1 MKIKTLDI
9 HNIASIRDAKID
21 FDANPLRDSNVFL
34 ISGKTGAGKTSIL
47 DAICLALYNEVPR
60 LFKLKDR
67 EDDDAII
74 KRDDTRNMMR
84 RGTGEAYVRLT
95 FVGIDNRQ
103 YEASWSVCRAHK
115 KVDGKMQAVEWSI
128 KDIVEGTS
136 TNGKKAT
143 ENKILEVVGLT
154 FDQFCRTTMLAQGE
168 FTKFLKSEP
177 NDKSAILEKIVGVD
191 IYSKVGAK
199 IADITSEKK
208 KAADNAKERLNL
220 VSLFSE
226 EQKAEKQQKIEELNK
241 DNEQKKGVRDS
252 DSKKLQWLKEESEK
266 QQKLKKAQEEYGQ
279 AQAAIG
285 SEEFSK
291 SQRLVKQWEETI
303 CVRQSIVNKHT
314 QEAAIKEAQ
323 EKINGKHD
331 PFVQLIAGVQYI
343 EAQVAQKSEKL
354 NEIEDSL
361 NTLSA
366 EQKDVYEKAET
377 DIAHLTTIGSTKA
390 EIENKQKDL
399 ECLKTNLEPLE
410 KAYKDAQDA
419 ESIANGKADAKK
431 NEYDAQQKALDDLQR
446 DKTREEEKAQGEI
459 KHKIETAERTLT
471 EYDKACEELKQQN
484 KEIEDREKQLGEL
497 NNTILVAEGAK
508 EECKKALDRLCNT
521 DTDTIKKLRLHLL
534 VGDNCPVCQAVFT
547 EGLKANLP
555 SDDAWDRLVSD
566 AETAYNEAE
575 KKYKG
580 LVDAQHELSAQIQ
593 AKQGY
598 LADVQT
604 AKGNWESACA
614 ELNIEPNK
622 DALDELKKCNENTLF
637 EIDKKLKAGANLEA
651 KVRALQKEC
660 DDLRK
665 EYEKALKK
673 TKEQE
678 QKRND
683 CRNAI
688 SGAESALKTCADTIT
703 STEEKLNPNI
713 KKVYAEIS
721 DWAELRN
728 TLKEGSERYKKQQ
741 KDKDALTQDI
751 EKEKNSLAQAQRRI
765 EGIQK
770 QVPAWNDL
778 STLVPKQYNGN
789 TVNDLEVLNTA
800 IVGLTTTITN
810 AQAKSKEEAQSIEIW
825 LAQNSGF
832 TEQQLIELSDW
843 SSEKIQAKRTENDR
857 ATTEFSNK
865 KTTKENAEC
874 EVRSHQ
880 ESKPVFAEEETEH
893 FLADRIAATDNEIN
907 ANSKAIGSIEQEL
920 MQDDDNRKGQE
931 KRQAEYEKSQAD
943 YDKWQRVNSL
953 FGTAD
958 GKKFR
963 TIALSYILDY
973 LISAANEYM
982 QQLNERYVLTLTPG
996 TFAINVEDT
1005 WSGHTQRGVSTL
1017 SGGETFMV
1025 SLALALALSDI
1036 GSRNLQVDTLF
1047 IDEGFGTLS
1056 GEALDGAIAMLQNL
1070 QSKKGRRVG
1079 IISHV
1084 GTVKEKIPVHIEV
1097 ERNGNSSYSTI
1108 NIVPAVTD

>member
-60 LFKLKDR
+60 LFKLK
-67 EDDDAII
+67 EDDDAKI
-74 KRDDTRNMMR
+74 KRNDTRNMMR

-115 KVDGKMQAVEWSI
+115 KVDGTIQDVEWSI
-128 KDIVEGTS
+128 KDIAEGSSTS
-136 TNGKKAT
+136 GKRAT
-143 ENKILEVVGLT
+143 EKKILEVVGLT

-177 NDKSAILEKIVGVD
+177 KDKSAILEKIVGAD

-220 VSLFSE
+220 VSLFCE

-241 DNEQKKGVRDS
+241 DNEQKKGVKDS

-279 AQAAIG
+279 AQAVIG

-291 SQRLVKQWEETI
+291 SQRLVKKWDETI

-323 EKINGKHD
+323 EKIKGKHD

-343 EAQVAQKSEKL
+343 ETQVAQKGEKL
-354 NEIEDSL
+354 KEIEDSL

-366 EQKDVYEKAET
+366 EQKNVYEKAET
-377 DIAHLTTIGSTKA
+377 DIAHLTTIGSTKS

-399 ECLKTNLEPLE
+399 ECLKANLEPLE

-419 ESIANGKADAKK
+419 ESIAKGKADSKK
-431 NEYDAQQKALDDLQR
+431 NEYDAQQKALDDLHLN
-446 DKTREEEKAQGEI
+446 KTREEEKAQGEI

-484 KEIEDREKQLGEL
+484 KEIEDREKRLVEL
-497 NNTILVAEGAK
+497 NNRVLIAEGAK

-547 EGLKANLP
+547 EGLKADLP

-566 AETAYNEAE
+566 AEKAYNEAE
-575 KKYKG
+575 KNYND
-580 LVDAQHELSAQIQ
+580 LVDDQQKLSADIQ
-593 AKQGY
+593 AKQGH
-598 LADVQT
+598 LTDVQT

-637 EIDKKLKAGANLEA
+637 EIGKKLKAGADLEA

-665 EYEKALKK
+665 EYENAQKK

-678 QKRND
+678 QKCND
-683 CRNAI
+683 CRTDI
-688 SGAESALKTCADTIT
+688 SKAESALNTCNNTIK
-703 STEEKLNPNI
+703 STVEKLNPNI

-728 TLKEGSERYKKQQ
+728 TLKEGAEWYKKQQ

-778 STLVPKQYNGN
+778 STLVPKQYGN
-789 TVNDLEVLNTA
+789 TVNDLEALNTA

-810 AQAKSKEEAQSIEIW
+810 AQSQSKTEAQSIENW

-832 TEQQLIELSDW
+832 TEQQLVELSDW

-865 KTTKENAEC
+865 KTTKENAEN

-893 FLADRIAATDNEIN
+893 FLADRIAATDKEID
-907 ANSKAIGSIEQEL
+907 ANSAAIGSISQEL
-920 MQDDDNRKGQE
+920 KQDDDNRKGQE
-931 KRQAEYEKSQAD
+931 KRQADYEKSQAD

-958 GKKFR
+958 GSKFR
-963 TIALSYILDY
+963 TIAQSYILDY

-1097 ERNGNSSYSTI
+1097 ERIGNTSYSTI